1 MGMLRNKKAQQL
13 IFNGTQSVIP
23 LPTQRVPVFSCHDVA
38 IFISSAAGPEEELN
52 FSAFFTGF

>member
-23 LPTQRVPVFSCHDVA
+23 LPTQRVPVFCHDVP

>member
-23 LPTQRVPVFSCHDVA
+23 LPTQRVPVFSCQMLLFLFLLLLDQKK
-38 IFISSAAGPEEELN
+38 N
-52 FSAFFTGF
+52 